1 MDRIKAFFAPPKA
14 SAEEYEPLA
23 DDDSGTLEGSI
34 YEEGTPFS
42 WIEYSIF
49 ALIGVAMLWAWYV
62 SLSDHIDLA
71 FANIVPSDQEH
82 VPRRCTLLPN
92 PLPVRPLD
100 LRQLAVGH
108 PLDIY
113 HR

>member
-62 SLSDHIDLA
+62 AL
-71 FANIVPSDQEH
+71 
-82 VPRRCTLLPN
+82 
-92 PLPVRPLD
+92 
-100 LRQLAVGH
+100 
-108 PLDIY
+108 
-113 HR
+113 

>member
-1 MDRIKAFFAPPKA
+1 MPRVAVGTNHDGRGGRHPLPFYSLSGDNMDRIKAFFAPPKA

-62 SLSDHIDLA
+62 SLGLS
-71 FANIVPSDQEH
+71 
-82 VPRRCTLLPN
+82 R
-92 PLPVRPLD
+92 PVI
-100 LRQLAVGH
+100 G
-108 PLDIY
+108 
-113 HR
+113 

>member
-14 SAEEYEPLA
+14 NVEEYEPLA

-62 SLSDHIDLA
+62 SLWPHS
-71 FANIVPSDQEH
+71 PS
-82 VPRRCTLLPN
+82 T
-92 PLPVRPLD
+92 
-100 LRQLAVGH
+100 G
-108 PLDIY
+108 
-113 HR
+113 